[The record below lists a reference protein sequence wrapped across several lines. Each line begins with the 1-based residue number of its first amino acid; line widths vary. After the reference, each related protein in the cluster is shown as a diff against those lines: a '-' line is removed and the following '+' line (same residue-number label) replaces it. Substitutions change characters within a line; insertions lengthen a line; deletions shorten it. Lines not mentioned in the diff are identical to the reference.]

1 MYLEIKFGDGR
12 YNTFTPTMS
21 VCIWT
26 ASRSFNT
33 TDCSMVFNTVLDLK
47 IDLGGIRARFRYPCA
62 STHHRGPFEHI
73 KFRIFLP
80 RSSPPCLD
88 HQNHD
93 LLGKLELKV
102 TGVVTNTFSTN
113 FFLNLFSIDRSPRG
127 IVHINS
133 EYTEIHSTRHI
144 SPKYNTTEGCIKTTS
159 KFRSKSV
166 FLNFDFNTITN
177 FD

>member
-1 MYLEIKFGDGR
+1 MVGKPYFTKYMFYGEIMWFETVFLIDLTWFWQSKMLNYVFFWGEIKFGDGR

-26 ASRSFNT
+26 VSRSFNT

-93 LLGKLELKV
+93 LLGKLE
-102 TGVVTNTFSTN
+102 
-113 FFLNLFSIDRSPRG
+113 
-127 IVHINS
+127 
-133 EYTEIHSTRHI
+133 
-144 SPKYNTTEGCIKTTS
+144 
-159 KFRSKSV
+159 
-166 FLNFDFNTITN
+166 
-177 FD
+177 